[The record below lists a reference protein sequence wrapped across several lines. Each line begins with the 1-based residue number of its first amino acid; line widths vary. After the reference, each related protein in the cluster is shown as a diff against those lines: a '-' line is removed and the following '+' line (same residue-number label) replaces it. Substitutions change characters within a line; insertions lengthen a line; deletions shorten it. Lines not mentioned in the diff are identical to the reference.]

1 MCNFSEYTLGSLFTV
16 KAFFSFKMTKL
27 FDECN
32 FSFTLHLS
40 ANKVHLFKL
49 TYVCAPCS
57 WTFMEKKI
65 FASQILNF
73 SLWHATKVCCSF
85 YLFGDEQHKRLL
97 QFPGWLAKET
107 ERKIQVNHFW
117 CDDSCKHL
125 HTFFA
130 LVSSTSLGELEKK
143 CTCIAYRL
151 I

>member
-57 WTFMEKKI
+57 WTFMEKKKLCLLD
-65 FASQILNF
+65 SELF
-73 SLWHATKVCCSF
+73 SVACNKS
-85 YLFGDEQHKRLL
+85 LL
-97 QFPGWLAKET
+97 YFL
-107 ERKIQVNHFW
+107 
-117 CDDSCKHL
+117 
-125 HTFFA
+125 
-130 LVSSTSLGELEKK
+130 LVSSWTSQEIATVPSLASKRDREKNLGQPLLVWWFLQAFAHIF
-143 CTCIAYRL
+143 CTCMFNFLGRTWKKIYL
-151 I
+151 YSL